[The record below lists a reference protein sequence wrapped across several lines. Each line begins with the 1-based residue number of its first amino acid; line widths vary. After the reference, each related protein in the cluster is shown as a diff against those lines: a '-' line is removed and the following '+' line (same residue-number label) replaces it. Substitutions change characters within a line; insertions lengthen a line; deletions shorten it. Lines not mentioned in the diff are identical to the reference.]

1 MLGAHG
7 ASAGR
12 LFDFLV
18 YDPVT
23 ADGASDERQPVTPQ
37 YMRSA
42 SKKLLRRSLRNHLN
56 DNGVSTERLVTVEYA
71 PSLPRPTG
79 GGSTEAPDWV
89 GSLAGASLL
98 GSVASPKQ
106 VFVAGCYD
114 GHLRL
119 YDSASAAP
127 YGSGGVRGHEGA
139 VKALAVA
146 GSFVVSGGQD
156 KAVRTWDLQTAT
168 GNNSSSGGGGPILA
182 PLGLGESGGGASR
195 LAHENSVECV
205 AARYCT

>member
-1 MLGAHG
+1 LLGANG
-7 ASAGR
+7 NGSGR

-18 YDPVT
+18 YDSAT

-37 YMRSA
+37 YMRTA

-56 DNGVSTERLVTVEYA
+56 DNGVSTERLITVEYA
-71 PSLPRPTG
+71 PSLPRPTA

-89 GSLAGASLL
+89 GSVAGASLL
-98 GSVASPKQ
+98 GGASPQ
-106 VFVAGCYD
+106 QLFVAGCYD

-146 GSFVVSGGQD
+146 GRLVVSGGQD
-156 KAVRTWDLQTAT
+156 KAVRTWDLAAAS
-168 GNNSSSGGGGPILA
+168 NSSSNGGGGGASPSLSA
-182 PLGLGESGGGASR
+182 LGIGDSGGGASR

-205 AARYCT
+205 AAR